1 MGEGSASDAR
11 TIVLIPTYNEA
22 DNVERAVAGVLEVI
36 PADVLVIDDGS
47 PDGTGEI
54 ANRLAAANPAVDV
67 MHRPRK
73 GGLAAAYRAG
83 FARALAQ
90 GYDVIVQMDADGSHD
105 HHALPAMVAALGDAD
120 LAIGS
125 RYVPGGETPGWPR
138 MRRLVSRGGSW
149 YSRALLGLPVHDTT
163 SGFRAWRA
171 SLLRR
176 IEYESVDASGYVFQ
190 IEMALRAVRAGG
202 RVREVP
208 ITFIDRAAG
217 ESKFSAGILAE
228 ALVRVTML
236 NVRGQRYRRAA

>member
-1 MGEGSASDAR
+1 MGTGSGSDAR

-22 DNVERAVAGVLEVI
+22 ENVERAVAGVLEVI

-54 ANRLAAANPAVDV
+54 AERLAAANPAVDV

-105 HHALPAMVAALGDAD
+105 HRALPAMVAALDDAD

-149 YSRALLGLPVHDTT
+149 YSRTLLGLPMHDTT
-163 SGFRAWRA
+163 SGFKAWRA

-176 IEYESVDASGYVFQ
+176 IEYETVDARGYVFQ
-190 IEMALRAVRAGG
+190 IELALRAVRAGG
-202 RVREVP
+202 RVCEVP
-208 ITFIDRAAG
+208 ITFVDRTAG